1 MLYTSAVHIAAL
13 FSKKVAKMVK
23 GEKEAFS
30 VLAQKIEP
38 GAYGFTLHRWA
49 NLNKVVP

>member
-38 GAYGFTLHRWA
+38 GA
-49 NLNKVVP
+49 KVFMVSRCIVGRI

>member
-23 GEKEAFS
+23 GDVVF
-30 VLAQKIEP
+30 
-38 GAYGFTLHRWA
+38 
-49 NLNKVVP
+49 LNENDF